1 MLEFKDKKSSGGAN
15 GKEKK
20 INIYYNFVFQVECQY
35 IFVRLLQN
43 SSLPVIRP

>member
-1 MLEFKDKKSSGGAN
+1 MLEFREKKFSGGAS

-20 INIYYNFVFQVECQY
+20 INIYYNFVFQIKSQY
-35 IFVRLLQN
+35 IFVKLLRN